1 MPTTHS
7 SAPQVIYFDA
17 VGTLFGVRDSVG
29 EIYSQLAAEAGI
41 SADPT
46 ALNKAFFKS
55 FSTAPKAA
63 FPGAT
68 PAEIPALEFDWWL
81 AIAQH
86 TFTQVG
92 LLEQIPDFK
101 VFFKPLF
108 DHFATAYPWVIYDE
122 VPEVLAHWQASGV
135 QLGIISNFDSRL
147 HQVLE
152 VLNLAQYFSSVTIS
166 TAVGAAKPDPQ
177 IFLTALA
184 GDRCMASCAWHVG
197 DSWEEDV
204 RGAAGAGL
212 RAIWLDRDAAK
223 ASPEQSISA
232 DVIRSLR
239 ELSTLS
245 IP

>member
-86 TFTQVG
+86 TFAQVG

-101 VFFKPLF
+101 AFFRPLF
-108 DHFATAYPWVIYDE
+108 EHFATATPWVLYDE

-152 VLNLAQYFSSVTIS
+152 ALNLAQYFSSVTIS
-166 TAVGAAKPDPQ
+166 TAVGAAKPEPQ
-177 IFLTALA
+177 IFLTALDSDLHA
-184 GDRCMASCAWHVG
+184 AADAWHVG
-197 DSWEEDV
+197 DSWGEDV
-204 RGAAGAGL
+204 QGATGAGL
-212 RAIWLDRDAAK
+212 RAIWLDRDAK
-223 ASPEQSISA
+223 ASPEESISA
-232 DVIRSLR
+232 EVIRSLR

-245 IP
+245 IA